1 MSKVPANVKRE
12 DRPERWATVETFQPK
27 PGMEKPEG
35 IFRLRS
41 TVRAARARRRLVDS
55 ASGRRAVGRRAA
67 WSGGGPIVRFCRV
80 FLRPA

>member
-41 TVRAARARRRLVDS
+41 TVRAARARKK
-55 ASGRRAVGRRAA
+55 
-67 WSGGGPIVRFCRV
+67 
-80 FLRPA
+80 